1 MIGRL
6 RVVGAV
12 AAVLAL
18 TACSTPQTA
27 PTSQTAPSSGSA
39 STAQAVHTA
48 TPTATA
54 TVRPKPTP
62 STPAPS
68 TPAPTFDRSAHSL
81 DDPTS
86 IWVVVDKQRPLSPK
100 TYVPADLVTP
110 AVPHTN
116 VPQLRQVASSALI
129 TMFAAAKRDGIPLYS
144 LSAYRS
150 FATQRSIF
158 DRNLQQLGRATTL
171 GLTAKPGYSEHQ
183 TGLADDLGD
192 GTSCDLAVCFESHP
206 AAKWLAK
213 HSWKYGWILR
223 YPLGSTKVTGIQ
235 TEPWHFRYIGK
246 AAAKQMHTT
255 GVKTLEQFFGLPN
268 SPDY

>member
-1 MIGRL
+1 MLRATIGRL
-6 RVVGAV
+6 RVAGAV

-18 TACSTPQTA
+18 TGCSTP
-27 PTSQTAPSSGSA
+27 PTVPTVPSSGSA

-54 TVRPKPTP
+54 TVRPA
-62 STPAPS
+62 PAPS
-68 TPAPTFDRSAHSL
+68 TRTPTFDRSAHSL

-110 AVPHTN
+110 VVPHTN
-116 VPQLRQVASSALI
+116 VPQLRRVASSALI
-129 TMFAAAKRDGIPLYS
+129 TMFAAAKRDGITLYS

-150 FATQRSIF
+150 YATQTSIF

-206 AAKWLAK
+206 AAKWLATN
-213 HSWKYGWILR
+213 SWKYGWILR
-223 YPLGSTKVTGIQ
+223 YPLGYTRITGIQ
-235 TEPWHFRYIGK
+235 TEPWHFRYVGK
-246 AAAKQMHTT
+246 AAAKQMHIT
-255 GVKTLEQFFGLPN
+255 GVKTLEQFFGLPA